1 MCKTTP
7 TTFCQK
13 GSAPIQILQV
23 SYNYH
28 SLCLRI
34 SGQQRTLSVNAQRCC
49 FAPHFGWNF
58 ATCHK
63 PYLLLCIYPVATAGA
78 SRSQPLGDHPVPA
91 DQAGTFQTRQLSSP
105 IPAFTSSALV
115 FCVSVAPMAHL
126 QAGGT
131 NTDHRLIPTP
141 RPQIHQSCHSI
152 CAWLAL
158 LHVFRQDILPPV
170 WELTPELSSSLIS
183 SA

>member
-13 GSAPIQILQV
+13 GSAQIQILQV
-23 SYNYH
+23 SNNYH

-34 SGQQRTLSVNAQRCC
+34 SGQQRTLSVNVQCCC

-91 DQAGTFQTRQLSSP
+91 DQAGTFQTRQLSHTR
-105 IPAFTSSALV
+105 IHQL
-115 FCVSVAPMAHL
+115 C
-126 QAGGT
+126 AGVLCISGSHGT
-131 NTDHRLIPTP
+131 LAGWGNKH
-141 RPQIHQSCHSI
+141 RPQVNTYTQTTNSPKLPLHLCLACPSSCFPTRYPSSRLR
-152 CAWLAL
+152 ADPRA
-158 LHVFRQDILPPV
+158 QQ
-170 WELTPELSSSLIS
+170 LTDQ
-183 SA
+183 